1 MVSLLPGL
9 LLIVPNKYV
18 NQEEC
23 MAEERKQE
31 GRMDMEEMMEKY
43 RKLGTP
49 GEPHRVLASMTG
61 SWNARVKSWSEPDK
75 PPMESSGTCEQKMV
89 LGGRF
94 LQQEFTGD
102 MMGTTFT
109 GIGFTGFDNHGG
121 KYVSTWIDSMS
132 TSILLFEG
140 TADADG
146 KIITQENHHNDPVR
160 GPMTWRSVTR
170 IIDDNSWVFEMYSI
184 YEKGKEEK
192 GMEITYTRK

>member
-1 MVSLLPGL
+1 MA
-9 LLIVPNKYV
+9 K
-18 NQEEC
+18 EEEQKGK
-23 MAEERKQE
+23 MS
-31 GRMDMEEMMEKY
+31 MEAMMEVY

-49 GEPHRVLASMTG
+49 GEPHRVLSNMAG
-61 SWNARVKSWSEPDK
+61 SWSTRVKSWPEPDK
-75 PPMESSGTCEQKMV
+75 PSMESSGTCEQKMV

-109 GIGFTGFDNHGG
+109 GIGFTGYDNHSG

-170 IIDDNSWVFEMYSI
+170 IVDDNTWVFEMYSI

>member
-1 MVSLLPGL
+1 
-9 LLIVPNKYV
+9 
-18 NQEEC
+18 

-49 GEPHRVLASMTG
+49 GEPHRVLASMAG
-61 SWNARVKSWSEPDK
+61 SWNARVESWSEPDK

-109 GIGFTGFDNHGG
+109 GIGFTGFDNHAG

-160 GPMTWRSVTR
+160 GHMTWRSVTR

>member
-1 MVSLLPGL
+1 
-9 LLIVPNKYV
+9 
-18 NQEEC
+18 

-31 GRMDMEEMMEKY
+31 GRTDMEEMMEKY

-49 GEPHRVLASMTG
+49 GEPHRVLARIAG
-61 SWNARVKSWSEPDK
+61 SWNARVKSWPEPDK
-75 PPMESSGTCEQKMV
+75 PPIESSGTREQKMV
-89 LGGRF
+89 LGERF
-94 LQQEFTGD
+94 LQQDFTGD
-102 MMGTTFT
+102 MMGTVFT
-109 GIGFTGFDNHGG
+109 GIGFTGYDNYSG
-121 KYVSTWIDSMS
+121 KYLSTWIDSMS

-140 TADADG
+140 TADTDG

-184 YEKGKEEK
+184 YEMGKEEK